1 MIGGYDPSYNPEN
14 LKKKS
19 AESKELDPQ
28 QAAMAS
34 KWSDAMEGVGET
46 GTTLETATE
55 VATPNIPEDEQT
67 LQNNLEENRGN
78 SDELPTMD
86 AGSDTAPTADTSTDA
101 APIGAAASAA
111 TEGTTIQHFS
121 PDNNA
126 ASTFAPLSPEEQ
138 RSKAIAAE
146 AAHGKTYSEPGED
159 QINSS
164 VHDDDNLVAKAVSE
178 NLGAGGVDLN
188 EVGQKLEAEGVDITS
203 EANSLEADAAADISA
218 ATTSGDPDNIAHDAV
233 TANNL
238 SVEGGAFALA
248 AKKTAGEAVEEAKHG
263 GDDALAKIAEAN
275 RLADKAEELAGASQE
290 VNAAAGNAGA
300 ETINSQAIDMAKE
313 AKDIAEKAAEI
324 TEAKEAEEAKADE
337 EKAEE
342 PDGEKPKAEDQKEDD
357 SDEGSSVFSADKYPE
372 LNDIGDGEIGTITST
387 AA

>member
-14 LKKKS
+14 LEKKN

-67 LQNNLEENRGN
+67 LQNNLEENMGN
-78 SDELPTMD
+78 SDELPTTD
-86 AGSDTAPTADTSTDA
+86 ADNDA

>member
-46 GTTLETATE
+46 GTTLETAAE
-55 VATPNIPEDEQT
+55 AETPNIPEDEQT
-67 LQNNLEENRGN
+67 LQNNLEENMDN
-78 SDELPTMD
+78 SDELPTTD
-86 AGSDTAPTADTSTDA
+86 AGDDA
-101 APIGAAASAA
+101 TPIGAAASAA